1 MTATATNFTFG
12 NNCVACVHKKSAPL
26 PLVSDEGEYI
36 MKVSDKRSL
45 YAIVRGMEAK
55 CKK

>member
-12 NNCVACVHKKSAPL
+12 NNCVVCVHFKSAPL
-26 PLVSDEGEYI
+26 PLVSDEGAYI
-36 MKVSDKRSL
+36 MKVSDKRLL
-45 YAIVRGMEAK
+45 YAIVRGMEAE